1 MSSETFDVVVTRR
14 FDAPVERLWNAWTQP
29 DDVMRWW
36 GPTGFTSP
44 VAQMD
49 IRIGGRSLVAMRSP
63 DGHDLFTT
71 WTYQAIVPLERLEF
85 VLNFSDADGNAID
98 PTSIGMPPGIPRGVP
113 HVVTLKSVGENQ
125 TEMTV
130 RESGYTS
137 ELVVENS
144 RLGLEQSLDKLAA
157 GLAER

>member
-1 MSSETFDVVVTRR
+1 MSAETFDVVVTRR
-14 FDAPVERLWNAWTQP
+14 FDAPVERLWNAWTRD
-29 DDVMRWW
+29 DDVKRWW

-44 VAQMD
+44 VARMD
-49 IRIGGRSLVAMRSP
+49 VRIGGRSIVSMRSP

-71 WTYQAIVPLERLEF
+71 WTYQAIEPLERLEF
-85 VLNFSDADGNAID
+85 VLNFSDADGNTLD
-98 PTSIGMPPGIPRGVP
+98 PAAIGMPPGIPRGVP
-113 HVVTLKSVGENQ
+113 HVVSFKSLGDQ

-130 RESGYTS
+130 HESGYTS
-137 ELVVENS
+137 ELAVENS